1 MGGCSSKGNAVI
13 KMLLLLA
20 TTQVATGQR
29 RERERGREENKTQK
43 TNALSL
49 LASKPFSAAP
59 PPSAGPNA
67 IRGVGVS
74 AEPRTPSVPRVK
86 LVLLGDSVSGG
97 RTKKKKTRSDAIEAG
112 QGNFSLDL
120 FFDLLLSKRRGKNSL
135 RKKKKK
141 GVGKSCLVLHYVRGC
156 FDPESKVTVGAAY
169 LGHRA
174 TLEDGR
180 ACKLEVWDTA
190 GQERY
195 SSLAPLYYRG
205 AAAAAVVFDVCDR
218 ESFAKARH
226 WVGELQRNA
235 GPGIGKR

>member
-1 MGGCSSKGNAVI
+1 MEGERRRR
-13 KMLLLLA
+13 
-20 TTQVATGQR
+20 R
-29 RERERGREENKTQK
+29 RE
-43 TNALSL
+43 A
-49 LASKPFSAAP
+49 
-59 PPSAGPNA
+59 
-67 IRGVGVS
+67 
-74 AEPRTPSVPRVK
+74 TPSRLVK
-86 LVLLGDSVSGG
+86 EISRSTFSSTFSSQKEGE
-97 RTKKKKTRSDAIEAG
+97 KT
-112 QGNFSLDL
+112 L
-120 FFDLLLSKRRGKNSL
+120 FE
-135 RKKKKK
+135 KKKKK

-156 FDPESKVTVGAAY
+156 FDPGSKVTVGAAY